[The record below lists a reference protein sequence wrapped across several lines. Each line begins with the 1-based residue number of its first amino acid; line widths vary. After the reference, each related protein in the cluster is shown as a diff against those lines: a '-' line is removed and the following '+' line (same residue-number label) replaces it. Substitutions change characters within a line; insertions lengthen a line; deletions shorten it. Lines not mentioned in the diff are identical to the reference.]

1 MNYLYAF
8 LIGGC
13 LCGLFQLLWM
23 ATKASPLT
31 LLKIGFALS
40 AILASLGLTSKLISL
55 AGAGFFVMV
64 VGAGDAVYNGTIA
77 LLGGDPIP
85 LLEFFAVIA
94 ALLLFGLTC
103 GYLTPVAPKKQ
114 KREQ

>member
-1 MNYLYAF
+1 MIYLYAF
-8 LIGGC
+8 LIGGG

-23 ATKASPLT
+23 TTKASPLT

-40 AILASLGLTSKLISL
+40 AVLASLGLTGKLIRF
-55 AGAGFFVMV
+55 AGAGFYVMV
-64 VGAGDAVYNGTIA
+64 VGAGDAVYNGAVA

-103 GYLTPVAPKKQ
+103 GYLTPIAPKKQ
-114 KREQ
+114 RRKK